1 MQYIFVSIGAYLV
14 GSLSFAH
21 IISKVMGLP
30 NPESYGSRN
39 AGATN
44 VLRTG
49 NKKAAYLVLLGDM
62 LKGVLV
68 ILLVRVYVSEANAP
82 YFLLPLSGL
91 AVFFGHL
98 FPAFFSFKG
107 GKGVATSA
115 GVLLALEPVIG
126 LTAVL
131 VWLAVALIT
140 HYSSLAALTSAM
152 TILAVS
158 IFSGSSLSLILS
170 VTTIFVLI
178 VLKHKQNIKNLI
190 SGEETKIVLNI
201 RRSNSL

>member
-1 MQYIFVSIGAYLV
+1 M

-21 IISKVMGLP
+21 IISKLMGLP

-68 ILLVRVYVSEANAP
+68 ILVVRAYVSEANAS
-82 YFLLPLSGL
+82 YFLLPISGL
-91 AVFFGHL
+91 AVFLGHL

-115 GVLLALEPVIG
+115 GVLLALEPTIG
-126 LTAVL
+126 FIAVL
-131 VWLAVALIT
+131 VWLVVAVIT
-140 HYSSLAALTSAM
+140 RYSSLAALTSAM
-152 TILAVS
+152 TIVAVS
-158 IFSGSSLSLILS
+158 IFSGRTLSLILS
-170 VTTIFVLI
+170 VTTIFILI
-178 VLKHKQNIKNLI
+178 VLKHKQNIRNLI
-190 SGEETKIVLNI
+190 SGEETKIVLN
-201 RRSNSL
+201 RRSNSS